1 MNPIAFAMMGL
12 IFGLWLNAF
21 NLLGIGAK
29 PAKEG
34 AVSPTK
40 TVAAAGSLVAAI
52 TLVFMAIWLTVGQP
66 FGAGA
71 PVNVLFAAIGGMY
84 GLLWIG
90 VFATQWFGLD
100 GKPMGNL
107 SLLCAILQAILIIC
121 VAIVVGV
128 VGVHVWIVQTVLAT
142 YLVLLLLFWGLF
154 YGKVSATLTGW
165 WGIVTC
171 VGTLYLLLFGGGILP
186 TP

>member
-1 MNPIAFAMMGL
+1 MNPIAFAMTGL

-40 TVAAAGSLVAAI
+40 TVAAAGSLIAAI
-52 TLVFMAIWLTVGQP
+52 TLVFMAIVLTVGQP
-66 FGAGA
+66 FGAGE
-71 PVNVLFAAIGGMY
+71 PINFLFAAIGGMY

-90 VFATQWFGLD
+90 VFATQWFELD
-100 GKPMGNL
+100 GRPVGNL
-107 SLLCAILQAILIIC
+107 CLLMAILQVIQI
-121 VAIVVGV
+121 VALATLTGMATA
-128 VGVHVWIVQTVLAT
+128 HLWIVALVLVT
-142 YLVLLLLFWGLF
+142 YTVLLLLFWGLF

-165 WGIVTC
+165 WAIVTS
-171 VGTLYLLLFGGGILP
+171 VGTAYLLFFGGGIFP

>member
-1 MNPIAFAMMGL
+1 MNPIAFAMTGL

-21 NLLGIGAK
+21 NLLGIGAR

-66 FGAGA
+66 FGEGA

-90 VFATQWFGLD
+90 VFAVQWFNLD
-100 GKPMGNL
+100 GRPAGNL
-107 SLLCAILQAILIIC
+107 CLLCAILQVLHMIA
-121 VAIVVGV
+121 VAIVVGT
-128 VGVHVWIVQTVLAT
+128 VGIHVWIVQAVLLS
-142 YLVLLLLFWGLF
+142 YVVLLLLFWGLF
-154 YGKVSATLTGW
+154 YGKVPARPVGW

-171 VGTLYLLLFGGGILP
+171 ITTAYLLWFGGGILP